1 MARSRCVAFA
11 FELILAL
18 VRIATWQSEGSRGE
32 DDASVL
38 FARRMREEG
47 RLMWLADRPE

>member
-1 MARSRCVAFA
+1 MCGSLARVGFA

-38 FARRMREEG
+38 FARRR
-47 RLMWLADRPE
+47 RRRA